1 MVFIFNITSNSLKF
15 SDIKIYFWWL
25 NKKSLT
31 MSWCS
36 AGFEAIL
43 RHIYIPFIFI
53 SLLYPNNISN
63 FSSRKLGS
71 FLVLFS
77 SLSPPDKFLDKY
89 TLVHLFTHL
98 YFLYL
103 WLYLLEF
110 FVFCFFFVLF
120 EYSLQEYLQS
130 GSLCGKLVMTMHIS
144 TGQDTPGQIS
154 TIWPGLSCG
163 WWALTSK
170 HQNHLRGRRLPWS
183 LHMAKIHFTVDLL

>member
-110 FVFCFFFVLF
+110 FVFCFFFCLIRVF
-120 EYSLQEYLQS
+120 P
-130 GSLCGKLVMTMHIS
+130 
-144 TGQDTPGQIS
+144 PGVFTKWFFVWQ
-154 TIWPGLSCG
+154 TRYDH
-163 WWALTSK
+163 A
-170 HQNHLRGRRLPWS
+170 HLHWTRHPWS
-183 LHMAKIHFTVDLL
+183 DFNYLTRAVLWVVGTHK